1 MADDLGASGSNLAQL
16 LERVRAGKLT
26 VSEAL
31 DELRD
36 LPYQDLGYARIDH
49 HRPLRTGSP
58 EVVLG
63 EGKTPEQV
71 AGIVSALVGRG
82 PPVLVTR
89 TNADAYHAVLQVAP
103 DAAFHQLARAIMVP
117 QQNENPK
124 QSGTVIVTAGTADL
138 AVAEEARL
146 TAELMGQEVAI
157 IADVGVAG
165 LHRLL
170 DKLSEIRKAQV
181 IIVVAGMDAALPSVL
196 AGLVSAPVIAVPT
209 SAGYGASF
217 EGLAALLAMLNSCAP
232 GVAVV
237 NIDNGFGAGYL
248 AAQINRHVAGT
259 RDLPS

>member
-26 VSEAL
+26 VREAL
-31 DELRD
+31 DQLRD

-63 EGKTPEQV
+63 AGKTPEQV

-82 PPVLVTR
+82 HPVLVTR
-89 TNADAYHAVLQVAP
+89 TNADAYNAVLQVTSG
-103 DAAFHQLARAIMVP
+103 AAFHELAGAIVVS
-117 QQNENPK
+117 QHDENPK

-170 DKLSEIRKAQV
+170 DKLPEIRKARV

-248 AAQINRHVAGT
+248 AAQINRKITGT
-259 RDLPS
+259 DESLH